1 MFSYS
6 ETKAINDKTPI
17 VKPHIS
23 SASSSRLSPRSA
35 RTSTLELSDDM
46 DGESESDRFSLSD
59 DEDIY
64 AGEEAENK
72 SSKQGKAPA
81 NEQNNNSVHRAS
93 EYEEEII
100 KSAKLTPD
108 QIREIK
114 EAFHVFDNN
123 GDGCITATELKKL
136 VTSLGYNITEA
147 ELMDMMNQIGE
158 CHRVNL
164 FTPKN
169 NPGSKLTSYYNF
181 ILTQARTDY
190 SHLAETKTS
199 K

>member
-1 MFSYS
+1 
-6 ETKAINDKTPI
+6 
-17 VKPHIS
+17 
-23 SASSSRLSPRSA
+23 
-35 RTSTLELSDDM
+35 M

-59 DEDIY
+59 DEYIF
-64 AGEEAENK
+64 AGDEAENK
-72 SSKQGKAPA
+72 PSKKGKEPA
-81 NEQNNNSVHRAS
+81 KEQNNNNIHRTS
-93 EYEEEII
+93 KYEEELI

-158 CHRVNL
+158 CHKGKL

-169 NPGSKLTSYYNF
+169 NPGSKLTSNNQRSGSTF
-181 ILTQARTDY
+181 DERDPRL
-190 SHLAETKTS
+190 SLLC
-199 K
+199 